1 MLDYLIKGNEPA
13 YKEGFKDGY
22 SQGYALN
29 DTHEL
34 KMLVIELRMQE
45 VSELIDVGY
54 LEGLEYALTLKR
66 MNASYMID
74 YAIYEKN
81 LRYGFKK

>member
-1 MLDYLIKGNEPA
+1 MLDYLVKGNEIA
-13 YKEGFKDGY
+13 YNEGFKDGY

-34 KMLVIELRMQE
+34 KLIIIELRMQGI
-45 VSELIDVGY
+45 SELIDVGY
-54 LEGLEYALTLKR
+54 LEGLEYALILKR
-66 MNASYMID
+66 MNASYMSD